1 MRDRKVSF
9 CMKNGGFL
17 NTSLHVLEG
26 VLISRKDEIKSKA
39 IFERRVTPLHD
50 ERDILTIIWKF
61 YGENDKI
68 FKN

>member
-1 MRDRKVSF
+1 
-9 CMKNGGFL
+9 MKNGGFL

-39 IFERRVTPLHD
+39 IFERRVIPLYD